1 MKRCLNIPTTD
12 KIVWNKIVDVLGD
25 TIKLKEILKEKTI
38 IGKSMSSREVKK
50 IIKEKDEK
58 IFELTKTKNK
68 LEKGLVTIET
78 ENILN
83 KYPSIEVYKKLKRD
97 VTKKYNQTLSEIE
110 DIKNSLKQ
118 IGNDELWFDW
128 IDKFS
133 NEMNGNR
140 ELSEPMKKELLKLI
154 IDKIMVEYDP
164 IEKTHILT
172 INFKIP
178 VFIEEENEVSFK
190 PPRVVITPT
199 KSGRKP
205 KNQIEPV
212 ENYSTVTD
220 FAKFLG

>member
-1 MKRCLNIPTTD
+1 
-12 KIVWNKIVDVLGD
+12 
-25 TIKLKEILKEKTI
+25 
-38 IGKSMSSREVKK
+38 MSSREVKK

-58 IFELTKTKNK
+58 IIELTKTKNK

-83 KYPSIEVYKKLKRD
+83 KYPSIEVYKALKRD

-110 DIKNSLKQ
+110 DVKNSLKQ

-178 VFIEEENEVSFK
+178 VFIEEGNEVSLK
-190 PPRVVITPT
+190 PSRVVITPT